1 MVVAPANVLN
11 RRLSVILYAD
21 IHGYSRLVD
30 QDESGT
36 IMRLKQSLTMI
47 RHLVG
52 DYGGNVVNTAGD
64 GVVAVFPSASQA
76 LHFAVEMQREM
87 SNASAWMSGQEP
99 IFYRIGIAM
108 GETIIGDDGVYGHC
122 VNLAARIQAL
132 AEPGGI
138 CITDNVHNIVRNQ
151 SDLKMRSL
159 GKQSLKNIAEAVEV
173 YVVDRESARTTRR
186 LCRFRCPLPRQGG
199 WRRIARSRCCPW
211 RTSPA
216 MRPIRIS
223 ATGSSPI
230 SSQICAGSEV
240 CW

>member
-87 SNASAWMSGQEP
+87 SNASAWKSG
-99 IFYRIGIAM
+99 
-108 GETIIGDDGVYGHC
+108 
-122 VNLAARIQAL
+122 
-132 AEPGGI
+132 
-138 CITDNVHNIVRNQ
+138 
-151 SDLKMRSL
+151 
-159 GKQSLKNIAEAVEV
+159 
-173 YVVDRESARTTRR
+173 
-186 LCRFRCPLPRQGG
+186 
-199 WRRIARSRCCPW
+199 RSRISTGSGLPW
-211 RTSPA
+211 AKPS
-216 MRPIRIS
+216 S
-223 ATGSSPI
+223 ATMVSMVT
-230 SSQICAGSEV
+230 A
-240 CW
+240 